1 MAGVEVTIDH
11 WPVVLVKFDADQ
23 TMADCERFM
32 RGMDEIHRRKL
43 PYASISYMRRYNTDR
58 EQVQRVARWMKDH
71 AEETRRLCVGT
82 GIVTQ
87 SLGFRFL
94 LSSIFLVRPMPCPY
108 QVCGSFDE
116 AWRFV
121 RAEGRKRG
129 LEVPT
134 IPNIWNV

>member
-1 MAGVEVTIDH
+1 MAGVEITSEH
-11 WPVVLVKFDADQ
+11 WPVVLVKFDAEQ
-23 TMADCERFM
+23 TMEDCERFI
-32 RGMDEIHRRKL
+32 RAMDEIHRRNR

-58 EQVQRVARWMKDH
+58 EQVQRVARWMRDT

-82 GIVTQ
+82 GIVTR

-121 RAEGRKRG
+121 HDEGGKRG
-129 LEVPT
+129 LIVPPV
-134 IPNIWNV
+134 PNIWKV